1 MLNDRPKSRREFLQ
15 LAALGAAGAVVLA
28 ACGAPAAP
36 TAAPAPA
43 APTTAPAAPA
53 PTTAPAAAAPTTA
66 PAAAAPTTAPAKPT
80 DVPKPTEAPKPTAA
94 PAAAAPTAAPAKPAA
109 TPQGFA
115 NKYTAPA
122 LTAPAGYKPATG
134 KLEIFSWWTSGGEV
148 EALNFLY
155 DDFKKLNPAVEVVNS
170 AITGGTASGGNM
182 KAVLQTRMMGGDP
195 PESFQIHLG
204 HELID
209 NHVVANRMEPLD
221 ALYKDEG
228 FDKAFPKG
236 VIDIASWQG
245 KPYSVPVNIHRANVM
260 WYNLKMFDDIKAEPP
275 KTWDEFFVV
284 AEKFKAK
291 NQPTLA
297 IAETGP
303 GFYAHVTETMLI
315 ATLGA
320 DKYRGL
326 FTGQTKWDDAGVKQA
341 LEISAKAIAYAN
353 PDYLSVSWGDVNDL
367 MVGGKVAMIIQG
379 DWTPGVLWSKGFTG
393 FGFAPA
399 PGNAGIYDMLSDSF
413 GLPKNVKNK
422 DAAMNWLRLC
432 GSKHGQEGFN
442 FYKGSIPARTD
453 IDTSQYTDYHK
464 SAAKDWTD
472 TKTQIV
478 PSIVHGAAAKDSF
491 NVDYQTA
498 INVLASKKDVAA
510 CQAALVKAANDAKF
524 TM

>member
-1 MLNDRPKSRREFLQ
+1 METNKLTSRRDFVRLT
-15 LAALGAAGAVVLA
+15 ALGAAGAAVLA
-28 ACGAPAAP
+28 ACGAPATP
-36 TAAPAPA
+36 TAAPAKPTE
-43 APTTAPAAPA
+43 APKAPAAA

-66 PAAAAPTTAPAKPT
+66 PAAAAPTSAPA
-80 DVPKPTEAPKPTAA
+80 KPTEAPKPTAA
-94 PAAAAPTAAPAKPAA
+94 AAQPTAKPGA
-109 TPQGFA
+109 TPSGFA
-115 NKYTAPA
+115 TKYTAPDLA
-122 LTAPAGYKPATG
+122 VPAGYKAATG

-155 DDFKKLNPAVEVVNS
+155 GDFKKLNPNCEIVNS

-209 NHVVANRMEPLD
+209 NHVVAGRMEPLD
-221 ALYKDEG
+221 TFYKDWG
-228 FDKAFPKG
+228 LDKVFPKG
-236 VIDIASWQG
+236 VIDIASYQG
-245 KPYSVPVNIHRANVM
+245 KPYSIPVNIHRANVM
-260 WYNLKMFDDIKAEPP
+260 WYNLKMFDDIKSEPP

-303 GFYAHVTETMLI
+303 GFYAHVVETMLI
-315 ATLGA
+315 ATLGP

-341 LEISAKAIAYAN
+341 LEIAVKAINYAN

-367 MVGGKVAMIIQG
+367 MVNAKVAMIIQG

-399 PGNAGIYDMLSDSF
+399 PGNAGVYDMLSDSF
-413 GLPKNVKNK
+413 GLPKGVKNR
-422 DAAMNWLRLC
+422 DAAINWLQVC

-453 IDTSQYTDYHK
+453 CDMSQYTEYHK

-472 TKTQIV
+472 PKTQIV

-524 TM
+524 SM